1 MTTSDCDVTF
11 FLASDGREWGDYCQS
26 VVGSFPEIAYT
37 VLEVDKHD
45 LDKLPDVTSA
55 CSRSPVWVL
64 LATSQLLRCVR
75 ETWFSSLLTSPA
87 AASTVVVVT
96 IDDERNVR
104 DVFSSPHVTSRWTV
118 LDCGQR
124 EDELRKMMAAL
135 LNIIENSQRRQG
147 KADVAL
153 QLYPENIR
161 EPGTS
166 IAIVFSQEV
175 TSEVKVVVG
184 SSQACPVSRLNS
196 CVLTFTAPVMPPGT
210 YDVSVMVGSH
220 TLHCALTYLPAD
232 QRAFDSCHFL
242 RQCVAMTDPRPL
254 DLFLAHAVRLCQQQ
268 SGGEQRV
275 NCQQDNAAGLALDND
290 FKELAA
296 TISKERSGACS
307 HRKWVSLSPAG
318 EPEDTVNPGYVSLSS
333 PVLDS
338 TARGLHTRPQFGSVP
353 DMSVL
358 PALDPRWR
366 PQGGYRSPAGV
377 MTTSPPEVPRQRL
390 YQPNRRTHSALSKTR
405 SVEEDMYVSPLCGPL
420 TTRLSSG
427 KFAVATGIYV
437 PASLSL
443 CKLGSRAQPR
453 GTFRKK
459 FTIELLSFLLP
470 VLAIASG
477 IPASLKGQATPAS
490 AEGRETVGSA
500 HVTTKAQELHL
511 KTYHG
516 SPRYVT
522 VDSAKDRATVG
533 SAKDRVTVGSAHVT
547 SKSQDRRL
555 KTYPVTVGSAK
566 EHNRMSYADKFLQ
579 QAPIPPPRRRKK
591 KMVETTKL

>member
-268 SGGEQRV
+268 VRDIFLARRGFYKAPGKLFPTSIHF
-275 NCQQDNAAGLALDND
+275 AAANGLSE
-290 FKELAA
+290 F
-296 TISKERSGACS
+296 C
-307 HRKWVSLSPAG
+307 
-318 EPEDTVNPGYVSLSS
+318 
-333 PVLDS
+333 
-338 TARGLHTRPQFGSVP
+338 
-353 DMSVL
+353 
-358 PALDPRWR
+358 
-366 PQGGYRSPAGV
+366 
-377 MTTSPPEVPRQRL
+377 
-390 YQPNRRTHSALSKTR
+390 SALMNITGSREASREST
-405 SVEEDMYVSPLCGPL
+405 VSR
-420 TTRLSSG
+420 TTR
-427 KFAVATGIYV
+427 
-437 PASLSL
+437 PASLL
-443 CKLGSRAQPR
+443 TTISRNWR
-453 GTFRKK
+453 
-459 FTIELLSFLLP
+459 
-470 VLAIASG
+470 
-477 IPASLKGQATPAS
+477 
-490 AEGRETVGSA
+490 
-500 HVTTKAQELHL
+500 
-511 KTYHG
+511 
-516 SPRYVT
+516 
-522 VDSAKDRATVG
+522 
-533 SAKDRVTVGSAHVT
+533 
-547 SKSQDRRL
+547 RRL
-555 KTYPVTVGSAK
+555 ARLVSQRT
-566 EHNRMSYADKFLQ
+566 R
-579 QAPIPPPRRRKK
+579 
-591 KMVETTKL
+591 